1 MILVTLLDALYN
13 VPQLTVRIFS
23 IMNLLFCNARSRI
36 ICKLC
41 ESIAD
46 LDVEFI
52 DASIG
57 TPWFL
62 AFMHLF
68 RFIK

>member
-36 ICKLC
+36 SANYAKALRILM
-41 ESIAD
+41 
-46 LDVEFI
+46 LNLLM
-52 DASIG
+52 
-57 TPWFL
+57 PL
-62 AFMHLF
+62 
-68 RFIK
+68 